1 MENSSSYAPAPAL
14 IPLDETPSRSDLAP
28 VKPKGILKNVP
39 ISNGNGV
46 EQIAGGGGGGSEAA
60 AAAAGEASVAMTSG
74 EAGHINWDEANIAE
88 TEAQKDSTMKILEPK
103 TPYVRYDAENDL
115 VLSDVPGFDLAHVNG
130 SGPSIPTLPGL
141 DDFPPLSSHASTSS
155 SPPNGAGPSLPS
167 SRSTSFSL
175 PPSDPSD
182 PNSRP
187 TVVRSTAGS
196 SNGGGEVDE
205 DDDEMTPE
213 QEEKHRAFVKAR
225 GRHYSNE
232 GEAMK
237 RAQALLA
244 KEDEEA
250 EAEEQKG
257 ENAED
262 KMEVDEEE
270 EEREIPET
278 IGGAL
283 GFEEN
288 GDGGEQGRERRLN
301 GF

>member
-1 MENSSSYAPAPAL
+1 MCFL
-14 IPLDETPSRSDLAP
+14 FVLGLVLFLVCR
-28 VKPKGILKNVP
+28 
-39 ISNGNGV
+39 
-46 EQIAGGGGGGSEAA
+46 
-60 AAAAGEASVAMTSG
+60 
-74 EAGHINWDEANIAE
+74 
-88 TEAQKDSTMKILEPK
+88 KILEPK

-115 VLSDVPGFDLAHVNG
+115 VLSGELAQNDLELELISLFSPPPDVPGFDLAHVNG